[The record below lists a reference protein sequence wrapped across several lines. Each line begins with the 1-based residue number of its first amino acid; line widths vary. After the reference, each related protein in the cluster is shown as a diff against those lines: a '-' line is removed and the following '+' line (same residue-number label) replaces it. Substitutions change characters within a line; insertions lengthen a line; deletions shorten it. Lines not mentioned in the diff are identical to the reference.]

1 MSVTVAREG
10 RRRRTAAVVLALALT
25 LSSLLATFTRVAAN
39 ADAAAGTVLARTG
52 WTATASASDAGEPA
66 SNVLDG
72 NSASRWSTGTA
83 MAGGQSITVDMA
95 ATRSIGEISM
105 DSAGSSGDYAAATRY
120 SSAPTAPRGALR

>member
-1 MSVTVAREG
+1 V
-10 RRRRTAAVVLALALT
+10 RRRTGAGVRLLT

-52 WTATASASDAGEPA
+52 WTATASASNAGEPA